1 MFVEL
6 SVSIAREQRI
16 TISLAALHSEVQNS
30 WMQFPRRKIAIE
42 WKFASVEDAC
52 NKEFLLKMSV
62 SNKIQLTGL
71 H

>member
-1 MFVEL
+1 
-6 SVSIAREQRI
+6 
-16 TISLAALHSEVQNS
+16 
-30 WMQFPRRKIAIE
+30 MQFPRRKIAIE